1 MSSLFGILQI
11 ILDFGKFNYILI
23 LIAGT
28 ILGAVFLET
37 CGIGMIMPVFHLDL
51 ELSDQQKGILGGASF
66 VGIICSSH
74 LWGYIADTTGRKCVI
89 QPTLMIAFI
98 LSVLS
103 TFTNNFYV
111 IVTLRFLNG
120 FL

>member
-1 MSSLFGILQI
+1 M
-11 ILDFGKFNYILI
+11 LI
-23 LIAGT
+23 GGT
-28 ILGAVFLET
+28 TLGAVFLEL
-37 CGIGMIMPVFHLDL
+37 CGLSMIVPIFHSDL
-51 ELSDQQKGILGGASF
+51 ELSDQQKGILGGAAF
-66 VGIICSSH
+66 FGIICSSH
-74 LWGYIADTTGRKCVI
+74 LWGYFADTTGRKCVI
-89 QPTLMIAFI
+89 QPTLMIAFA